1 MNWEYLVESSQLDQL
16 IEESKSKPLLIYK
29 HSTSCSVS
37 RVALDRLERNWNINA
52 DLKLY
57 FLDLIR
63 YRTISN
69 EIANR
74 FGDPHESPQVLI
86 IENGQ
91 AIYDASH
98 FDINF
103 QDIGSNLKIA
113 G

>member
-16 IEESKSKPLLIYK
+16 IEESKSNPLLIYK

-63 YRTISN
+63 YRSISN

-74 FGDPHESPQVLI
+74 FGVPHESPQVLI

>member
-63 YRTISN
+63 YRSISN

-74 FGDPHESPQVLI
+74 FGVPHESPQVLI